1 MDDSSGI
8 VCVSGVIDPSCFD
21 LAIRFIV
28 LSLEKQNHE
37 RWDPME
43 AGTGKT

>member
-1 MDDSSGI
+1 VDDSSGI

-21 LAIRFIV
+21 LAISFIV
-28 LSLEKQNHE
+28 VSLGKENRE
-37 RWDPME
+37 RRDPME